1 MKKQS
6 NNKINFLIPI
16 IISVAIILVIVIACV
31 IIVNVHTKSIENEIQ
46 EAIKSGA
53 LEKDYTTLMKLS
65 KELIGEDILL
75 EDIDNKIS
83 GKEDQLELYVGEE
96 SGYIADKTTNEKIT
110 FTIIKEEDDAPE
122 RLQDFIYHETI
133 QGNDTFLM
141 KSSENTFQH
150 FNGYI
155 TNEFDNID
163 EAIRDHLIVRE

>member
-6 NNKINFLIPI
+6 NNKINILMPI
-16 IISVAIILVIVIACV
+16 IISIAIILVIIIACV

-53 LEKDYTTLMKLS
+53 LEKDYTALMKLS
-65 KELIGEDILL
+65 KELIGESVLL
-75 EDIDNKIS
+75 EEIDSKIS

-96 SGYIADKTTNEKIT
+96 SGYIADKTSNEKIT
-110 FTIIKEEDDAPE
+110 FAIIKEEDDAPE